1 MGLEDIDVVT
11 AGALIQISRKRRLG
25 KIRIDPAIVLSLLSS
40 KIYVATDTGELSK
53 VMISG
58 IPQDAE
64 IVRCCIGDDLN
75 IELTLEHDEL
85 PEHETGWAIS
95 SRQVECKLTN
105 LGDAGDIVAI
115 LDAAANDNHSP

>member
-1 MGLEDIDVVT
+1 MGLEDIDLMM
-11 AGALIQISRKRRLG
+11 AGSSIQVNRKRRLG
-25 KIRIDPAIVLSLLSS
+25 KIRIDPEVVLALLTS

-53 VMISG
+53 VTFSG
-58 IPQDAE
+58 VPKAAT

-75 IELTLEHDEL
+75 IEITLEHDDL

-95 SRQVECKLTN
+95 SNPVVCKLTN

-115 LDAAANDNHSP
+115 LDAAANDNHGS